1 METWSD
7 LNPVAKLITS
17 TPRYSA
23 NSAVLISNSIRF
35 FLPIESLQI
44 IDGSNLSL
52 LKISSQPVAISDKT
66 KPELFN
72 VDFIFLF
79 LLY

>member
-1 METWSD
+1 M
-7 LNPVAKLITS
+7 AKLITS

-23 NSAVLISNSIRF
+23 NSAVLTINSIRF

-44 IDGSNLSL
+44 IDGSNFSS
-52 LKISSQPVAISDKT
+52 LKISSQPVAISDKI

-72 VDFIFLF
+72 IDFIFSL

>member
-1 METWSD
+1 MSD

-23 NSAVLISNSIRF
+23 ISAVLISNSIRF

-44 IDGSNLSL
+44 IDGSNLSSL
-52 LKISSQPVAISDKT
+52 RISSQPVAISDKT

-72 VDFIFLF
+72 VDFIFLL